1 MFSLSK
7 LKEAEANSRQKKKIE
22 FELPFFMTFVTLL
35 ATSGF
40 GPYTIFQKMREV
52 SLLPTSKKES
62 EKILK
67 RIDLLGMDPLTAIT
81 KVKEK
86 SPSKEFGEFLAGY
99 VSAIEGGGDVV
110 SYLKS
115 KMSSI
120 FDRYAELEKQ
130 SVEKVKS
137 VVEAYMTLQIVF
149 LAAYII
155 ISSTGNTGS
164 QSMVESESDSS
175 SLFVIF
181 PPLVSIMFL
190 VLANSMYK
198 SKLKELDIKK
208 VLVFGMPAIAVS
220 LVLIFLD
227 FLPEYDVFIFAAALI
242 VASIWPMINFKKKY
256 SLAIDAESASS
267 SILRDIAETRKAGI
281 GPEKCVI
288 KACKRKD
295 YGAFNSI
302 ANSISSRLEWGSSLN
317 DIYDSLKNE
326 IESFQVLISFK
337 ILFEIISSGGGNV
350 HTLES
355 LAGTAEKILNI
366 EKEKRDL
373 LKPYV
378 MIGFILIGLTS
389 FVTLMVIDSL
399 SSISIQTEID
409 EQKIKQIN
417 EKRDNDFR
425 IFSFSVIIQAWLA
438 GLFLGKIT
446 TGSYSGG
453 FQISAILVIIAVI
466 GIIAIQA
473 QLFDVGG
480 LVGSADLI

>member
-52 SLLPTSKKES
+52 SLLPTSKNES

-67 RIDLLGMDPLTAIT
+67 RIDLLGMDPLTAIM

-86 SPSKEFGEFLAGY
+86 SPSKEFGEFLSGY

-110 SYLKS
+110 NYLKS

-155 ISSTGNTGS
+155 ISSTGNTAS
-164 QSMVESESDSS
+164 QSMVESESDFG
-175 SLFVIF
+175 SLFVIV
-181 PPLVSIMFL
+181 PPLVSVMFL
-190 VLANSMYK
+190 ILANSMYK

-227 FLPEYDVFIFAAALI
+227 FTPEYIVFIFAAALI
-242 VASIWPMINFKKKY
+242 VASIWPIINFKKKY
-256 SLAIDAESASS
+256 SLVIDAESASS
-267 SILRDIAETRKAGI
+267 SILRDIAETRKAGS

-302 ANSISSRLEWGSSLN
+302 ENSISSEIIPSIVSISLIACKRNRHLGSKSLI
-317 DIYDSLKNE
+317 DVFL
-326 IESFQVLISFK
+326 K
-337 ILFEIISSGGGNV
+337 ILRV
-350 HTLES
+350 
-355 LAGTAEKILNI
+355 LAI
-366 EKEKRDL
+366 
-373 LKPYV
+373 
-378 MIGFILIGLTS
+378 
-389 FVTLMVIDSL
+389 
-399 SSISIQTEID
+399 
-409 EQKIKQIN
+409 
-417 EKRDNDFR
+417 
-425 IFSFSVIIQAWLA
+425 
-438 GLFLGKIT
+438 
-446 TGSYSGG
+446 
-453 FQISAILVIIAVI
+453 
-466 GIIAIQA
+466 
-473 QLFDVGG
+473 
-480 LVGSADLI
+480 